1 MMNPSV
7 AERPILITMTFADF
21 FADESRLAG

>member
-7 AERPILITMTFADF
+7 GERPILITTTFADF